1 MGTIHYLNNHLDKFR
16 ETKIT
21 ITLDDLE
28 GFANY
33 DNLNKPDKKIV
44 KLFIECFKNKE
55 DYFSFQNKI
64 PQDLE
69 KIGLYRLVANYWV
82 AYICYYYNDEFEEIL
97 SKCLLKTKEN
107 VILLESPH
115 FCKKV
120 FYYLNELKKVV

>member
-16 ETKIT
+16 ETT

-69 KIGLYRLVANYWV
+69 KIELYRLVANYWV

-97 SKCLLKTKEN
+97 SKCLLKIKEN
-107 VILLESPH
+107 IILLESPH

>member
-1 MGTIHYLNNHLDKFR
+1 VGTIHYLNNHLDKFR
-16 ETKIT
+16 EAKIT
-21 ITLDDLE
+21 ITFDDLE

-97 SKCLLKTKEN
+97 SKCLLKIKEN
-107 VILLESPH
+107 VILLESPR

>member
-1 MGTIHYLNNHLDKFR
+1 VGTIHYLNNHLDKFR
-16 ETKIT
+16 ETKTT

-55 DYFSFQNKI
+55 DFKSLMAKLPNNFDKI
-64 PQDLE
+64 Y
-69 KIGLYRLVANYWV
+69 LYKLIAGYWI
-82 AYICYYYNDEFEEIL
+82 AYTCYYYNEEFIDIVAD
-97 SKCLLKTKEN
+97 CLESIGEN
-107 VILLESPH
+107 IILLDSPH

-120 FYYLNELKKVV
+120 FYYLNPITRVV